1 MKTTVEHWMRPE
13 SSLVIDA
20 PKGEEVLGL
29 EASCAAYREALKNV
43 ARCKPFERK
52 QYIAKAL
59 FGKGVEQ
66 RGKTMLKV
74 VKAAVQVWWFSRK
87 GTEKDFVAALQC
99 LEMAMDNFELSG
111 PSVKKWLR
119 KKELANG

>member
-1 MKTTVEHWMRPE
+1 MRPD

-20 PKGEEVLGL
+20 PKGEEVLSL
-29 EASCAAYREALKNV
+29 EASCAAYREALKNI
-43 ARCKPFERK
+43 ARSKPSERK
-52 QYIAKAL
+52 KCVAKAL

-87 GTEKDFVAALQC
+87 GTEKDFVSALQC
-99 LEMAMDNFELSG
+99 LEMAMENFELDG
-111 PSVKKWLR
+111 PSVRKWLR
-119 KKELANG
+119 KKELVNG